1 MRITII
7 GAGFCGSALAIE
19 LARNAKPQ
27 VDICLVGING
37 NFARGVAYGD
47 ARPEHLLNVR
57 ARQLGLKA
65 EIPGDF
71 ADWLCLTSAARDR
84 FLPRLAYGEYL
95 RARLAAASEL
105 TEATLACVEQEVI
118 AVERLD
124 RGFRL
129 HFADG
134 GAQLS
139 DQVVLAIGALPPQAL
154 AGVGPAL
161 TVHPSYV
168 AWPWR
173 EGAIDRIDTE
183 ASVLIVGTGLT
194 MADVV
199 VTLRRRGHTG
209 PIHALSRHGLLPCA
223 HSEEPSPP
231 ISLPPAILHAL
242 NQRDLRL
249 LLSKLRSLAQVV
261 PDWRSLVDA
270 VRPYLQDFWRGLPMP
285 DRARFLRHVRPYWE
299 RVRHRIAP
307 AVAEEIETLLH
318 SGQLRVSAGRL
329 LRARRRDGAIAVSIR
344 ERGRSEVSVERYDVL
359 IRATGLDTD
368 VERTPDPLIS
378 NLREAGLL
386 AADPLG
392 LGLQTTE
399 HFNVVDRAGQP
410 VEGLYAVGPLL
421 RSGLWEITAVA
432 ELRVAVNQIARSL
445 LHEGGFSAHGEQGNL
460 MRYPQRAWRMNG

>member
-27 VDICLVGING
+27 VDICLVGINN

-47 ARPEHLLNVR
+47 ARPEHLLNVL

-65 EIPGDF
+65 DAPGDF
-71 ADWLCLTSAARDR
+71 ADWLSLTDKARDR

-95 RARLAAASEL
+95 RARLAAAFEL

-134 GAQLS
+134 GAQFS

-154 AGVGPAL
+154 AGVGPVL

-173 EGAIDRIDTE
+173 EGAIDRIDPG
-183 ASVLIVGTGLT
+183 ARVLIVGTGLT

-199 VTLRRRGHTG
+199 VTLRRCGHHG
-209 PIHALSRHGLLPCA
+209 PIDAISRHGLLPCA
-223 HSEEPSPP
+223 HGEDPPLP

-249 LLSKLRSLAQVV
+249 LVSRLRSLSTVV

-270 VRPYLQDFWRGLPMP
+270 VRPYVQDFWRGLPMP
-285 DRARFLRHVRPYWE
+285 ERARFLRHVRPYWE
-299 RVRHRIAP
+299 RIRHRIAP
-307 AVAEEIETLLH
+307 AVSEEIETLLDN
-318 SGQLRVSAGRL
+318 GRLRVRAGRL
-329 LRARRRDGAIAVSIR
+329 LRARRLEGEIAVSIR
-344 ERGRSEVSVERYDVL
+344 ERGRSDVSVERYDVL
-359 IRATGLDTD
+359 VRATGLDTD
-368 VERTPDPLIS
+368 IQRTTDPLVS

-392 LGLQTTE
+392 LGVQTTE
-399 HFNVVDRAGQP
+399 HFNVVDRHGHP
-410 VEGLYAVGPLL
+410 VHGLYAIGPLL
-421 RSGLWEITAVA
+421 RSQLWEITAVA
-432 ELRVAVNQIARSL
+432 ELRVAVTQVAQNL
-445 LHEGGFSAHGEQGNL
+445 LQAGGFSAQQQANL
-460 MRYPQRAWRMNG
+460 MKYSQRAWRG